1 MYSRTFCFYTSLAL
15 LLVGISSL
23 WVDAFVPGGAAFR
36 PKPQRTHH
44 AASRKSSLEFIGD
57 MVETSDPLD
66 NVSRENAVRFLQS
79 NRFLEL
85 LLSGGGKRAVTAVE
99 RTPELEEMWQN
110 AYDNLEMKCQ
120 PQEIDSL
127 LATDTV
133 IQFPGLKLTNTV
145 VNGVKKFEKE
155 DCVECILVAEKRT
168 PSGAPPLVWMF
179 NQLTGGS
186 AQANFTPPQGHALS
200 QMSVVEKGE
209 GELAYETDV
218 KITIVIN
225 IPAAV
230 IRLLPASHEKMEAQG
245 SEAIKNSVA
254 KDVMPALAAVRKACM
269 EEMAASFDI

>member
-1 MYSRTFCFYTSLAL
+1 MYLRTFCFHTPLAL
-15 LLVGISSL
+15 LLSGICSL
-23 WVDAFVPGGAAFR
+23 WVDAFVPGGVAFR

-44 AASRKSSLEFIGD
+44 YASSKSSLEFIGD
-57 MVETSDPLD
+57 MVEKSDPLD
-66 NVSRENAVRFLQS
+66 NVSREDAVRFLQS
-79 NRFLEL
+79 ERFLEL

-110 AYDNLEMKCQ
+110 AYDKLEMKCQ

-145 VNGVKKFEKE
+145 VNGVKKVEK
-155 DCVECILVAEKRT
+155 DRVECILVAEKRT
-168 PSGAPPLVWMF
+168 PSGPPPLVWIF

-186 AQANFTPPQGHALS
+186 AQAKFTQPQGNVLS
-200 QMSVVEKGE
+200 KLSVVENEQGK
-209 GELAYETDV
+209 LAYETDV

-230 IRLLPASHEKMEAQG
+230 IRLLPTSNEKMEAQG
-245 SEAIKNSVA
+245 SEAVKKSVA
-254 KDVMPALAAVRKACM
+254 KDVIPALVAVRKACM
-269 EEMAASFDI
+269 EEMAASF